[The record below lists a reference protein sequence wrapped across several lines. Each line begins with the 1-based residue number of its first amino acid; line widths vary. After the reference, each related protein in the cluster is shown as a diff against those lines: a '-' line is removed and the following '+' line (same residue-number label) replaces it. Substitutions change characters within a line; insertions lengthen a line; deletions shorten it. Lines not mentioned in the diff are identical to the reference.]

1 MQPNE
6 IEWIVVNNGVSNRP
20 IGAVGFIDNRL
31 AIIGT
36 FYADRDAD
44 YDGKVGVGE
53 YLGSM
58 LFSQDGRALAE
69 VAGEASV
76 TPEILLKD
84 ADAIVELAN
93 KTMMSHFV
101 RMTGDAAYNV
111 YFKRGIGALAKP
123 LAAKMVSGAFKQFL
137 VRKGMEAAVKR
148 AYQANFA
155 VG

>member
-6 IEWIVVNNGVSNRP
+6 IEWIVVNKGVSNRP

-31 AIIGT
+31 AVIGT

-58 LFSQDGRALAE
+58 LFSREGHALAE
-69 VAGEASV
+69 VAGEAAY
-76 TPEILLKD
+76 TPEVLMKD
-84 ADAIVELAN
+84 TDAIVELSN
-93 KTMMSHFV
+93 KTTMNYFT
-101 RMTGDAAYNV
+101 RMAGEAVYNV
-111 YFKRGIGALAKP
+111 YFKRGVGALAKP